1 MRRLITFV
9 ITLLF
14 FTLQAQNNKRGF
26 AIQGI
31 ARDSDNNSVRENKSI
46 TLTFDL
52 YYLDSS
58 GTPESTLKK
67 DIKVTTD
74 AFGVFSEVLEL
85 DSSIESILSQH
96 KHFLKISEGSK
107 LISNEVFKDVPYA
120 LSAANG
126 VPTGSIMPF
135 MGKEAPQGWLLCDGS
150 PLPEK
155 PYAKPLKAILG
166 SNTTPDLRGMF
177 LRGTG
182 TSTVNGQEGP
192 AVGATQDS
200 QNKSHNHGSG
210 NLIANSAGNHR
221 HQVKHIFEWASAA
234 GNDGSGTK
242 NLAGNDRDGDHTKT
256 SEFGGEHR
264 HSISGN
270 TDFHGGNES
279 RPVNYG
285 VNYIIK
291 L

>member
-96 KHFLKISEGSK
+96 KHFLKIREGSK

-200 QNKSHNHGSG
+200 QNKEHVHDKGTLKNEVAGSHIHRFQYDTYKGTAGASSGVEIFSKDSGDGKRAHFTNRSG
-210 NLIANSAGNHR
+210 NHSHR
-221 HQVKHIFEWASAA
+221 I
-234 GNDGSGTK
+234 N
-242 NLAGNDRDGDHTKT
+242 
-256 SEFGGEHR
+256 
-264 HSISGN
+264 GN
-270 TDFHGGNES
+270 TGTEGGSEA

>member
-14 FTLQAQNNKRGF
+14 FTLQAQNKQEGF
-26 AIQGI
+26 AVQGI
-31 ARDSDNNSVRENKSI
+31 ARDPGTGSVRANQKI

-52 YYLDSS
+52 YYLDN
-58 GTPESTLKK
+58 GVPESTLVR
-67 DIKVTTD
+67 DTEVTTA
-74 AFGVFSEVLEL
+74 AFGVFSQVLEL
-85 DSSIESILSQH
+85 DSNIESILSQH

-135 MGKEAPQGWLLCDGS
+135 MGKEAPKGWLLCDGS
-150 PLPEK
+150 PLPNE
-155 PYAKPLKAILG
+155 PYARPLKSILG

-192 AVGATQDS
+192 EVGDTQDS
-200 QNKSHNHGSG
+200 QNKEHAHDTGTLKNELAGSHIHRFQYDTYKGTAGASSGVEIFSKDSGDGKRAHFTDSSG
-210 NLIANSAGNHR
+210 NHSHR
-221 HQVKHIFEWASAA
+221 I
-234 GNDGSGTK
+234 
-242 NLAGNDRDGDHTKT
+242 
-256 SEFGGEHR
+256 
-264 HSISGN
+264 IGN
-270 TDFHGGNES
+270 TGPEGGFES